1 MEGVEG
7 QSSTP
12 PGRYSFP
19 PSRYSSEDI
28 LFCIDV
34 SSESL
39 AEMKVT
45 GPNGRSITRLD
56 SIKQAILVFI
66 NAKLTI
72 NPDHRFAFASLGKS
86 ASWLRKEFSSEVE
99 SAMAAFRGLSVD
111 SSSGHADLTQLFR
124 IAAHEAKK
132 SRAQNRILRVENNR
146 IWVPYSS
153 LIWERERSSQRRGG
167 SHGRCGCDVVL
178 PVAAVVMAAV
188 VSVAWS
194 ALARGEGDGEVSV
207 RRRRKVQKKLP
218 EKGRNDGSWLEHE
231 CSSPKMQR
239 VGRDD
244 ANKDIKKILIY
255 CRSSVQPQH
264 QWTANQ
270 KLFTL
275 DVVYLHD
282 KPGPD
287 NCPQKVYDALVD
299 ALENVTE
306 YEGYIL
312 ESGQGLSRV
321 LFRHMCVLLSH
332 PQQRCLQD
340 NIDIPKSLMK
350 KSPTADSATAVEE
363 SVAVSS
369 Q

>member
-45 GPNGRSITRLD
+45 GPSGRSITRLD

-132 SRAQNRILRVENNR
+132 SRAQNRILRV
-146 IWVPYSS
+146 
-153 LIWERERSSQRRGG
+153 
-167 SHGRCGCDVVL
+167 
-178 PVAAVVMAAV
+178 
-188 VSVAWS
+188 
-194 ALARGEGDGEVSV
+194 
-207 RRRRKVQKKLP
+207 
-218 EKGRNDGSWLEHE
+218 
-231 CSSPKMQR
+231 
-239 VGRDD
+239 
-244 ANKDIKKILIY
+244 ILIY

-275 DVVYLHD
+275 DVVCLHD

-363 SVAVSS
+363 SVLVSS